1 MTGVTALVDEAK
13 ALILKAPKGKGGAA
27 ALAEIKDEL
36 AVIEAS
42 LAETQAQ
49 CAEEGVNYMA
59 VVDKLKA
66 AKEGLGGLIEELK
79 EAITK
84 AGIKL

>member
-13 ALILKAPKGKGGAA
+13 TLILKAPKGKGGAA
-27 ALAEIKDEL
+27 DLAAIKDEL
-36 AVIEAS
+36 GVIEAS
-42 LAETQAQ
+42 LAETQAKFA
-49 CAEEGVNYMA
+49 AEDAIYMA

-66 AKEGLGGLIEELK
+66 AKEGLSGLIAELK